1 MTTAAPQR
9 EAKASVTRPKE
20 DVSADVATATS
31 PQKTKL
37 KEQGSTIASAGSSI
51 AALRKEI
58 QKLCWEV
65 VKKQRP
71 DYKHF
76 APAVQSTLASAVLA
90 KAKTTALG
98 QEFANVK
105 LSQIKTEGL
114 LRVLEAELRFMLKGE
129 GNESQES
136 RMDE

>member
-1 MTTAAPQR
+1 
-9 EAKASVTRPKE
+9 
-20 DVSADVATATS
+20 
-31 PQKTKL
+31 
-37 KEQGSTIASAGSSI
+37 
-51 AALRKEI
+51 
-58 QKLCWEV
+58 

-71 DYKHF
+71 DYKDL

-90 KAKTTALG
+90 KVKTTALG